1 MLKIYLKEKREI
13 FEKYLQ
19 EKMTE
24 LKYPERLAESMMYSV
39 MNGGQRLR
47 PVLM

>member
-19 EKMTE
+19 EKKTE
-24 LKYPERLAESMMYSV
+24 TGSHVYDSRYI
-39 MNGGQRLR
+39 
-47 PVLM
+47 